1 MTLVKW
7 KKPSINGQSTNSL
20 LFNSAFNDLVES
32 FFNND
37 VLTQEFAQHVPAA
50 NLIEEDNKYHLELSA
65 PGFDKSDFK
74 IGLQDQTLSISVEHK
89 IVSEDKDK
97 RYSRKEFNYG
107 SFKRNFYLPQEINEE
122 GIEAKYESGI
132 LKLVIPKRN
141 EAKSN
146 AIEIKVS

>member
-37 VLTQEFAQHVPAA
+37 IYPREFAQHVPAA
-50 NLIEEDNKYHLELSA
+50 NLIEEDKLYILELSA

-74 IGLQDQTLSISVEHK
+74 IELHDQTLSVSAEQKSVTE
-89 IVSEDKDK
+89 EKDK
-97 RYSRKEFNYG
+97 KYSRKEFNYG
-107 SFKRNFYLPQEINEE
+107 SFKRNFYLPQEIKEE

-132 LKLVIPKRN
+132 LKLIIPKRN
-141 EAKSN
+141 ETKSN
-146 AIEIKVS
+146 SIEIKVS

>member
-7 KKPSINGQSTNSL
+7 KKPSINGQNTNPL
-20 LFNSAFNDLVES
+20 MFNSAFSDLVES

-37 VLTQEFAQHVPAA
+37 IFPREFAQHVPAA
-50 NLIEEDNKYHLELSA
+50 NLIEEDNKYLLELSA

-74 IGLQDQTLSISVEHK
+74 IELLDQTLSVSAEHK
-89 IVSEDKDK
+89 TVSESNDKK
-97 RYSRKEFNYG
+97 YSRKEFNYG
-107 SFKRNFYLPQEINEE
+107 SFKRNFYLPEETNEDA
-122 GIEAKYESGI
+122 IEAKYDNGI
-132 LKLVIPKRN
+132 LRLIIPKKN

>member
-7 KKPSINGQSTNSL
+7 KKPSINGQSTNPL
-20 LFNSAFNDLVES
+20 MFNSAFSDLVES

-37 VLTQEFAQHVPAA
+37 VFPHEFAQHVPAA
-50 NLIEEDNKYHLELSA
+50 NMIEEDSKYHLELSA

-74 IGLQDQTLSISVEHK
+74 IELQDQTLSVSAEHK
-89 IVSEDKDK
+89 TVSESKDK
-97 RYSRKEFNYG
+97 KYSRKEFNYG